1 MLEKHLKC
9 KDMSKQMRKKYAN
22 TEGNLYG
29 HINVKQY
36 NLSGKKNY

>member
-22 TEGNLYG
+22 TEGNLVWPYKCQT
-29 HINVKQY
+29 V
-36 NLSGKKNY
+36 